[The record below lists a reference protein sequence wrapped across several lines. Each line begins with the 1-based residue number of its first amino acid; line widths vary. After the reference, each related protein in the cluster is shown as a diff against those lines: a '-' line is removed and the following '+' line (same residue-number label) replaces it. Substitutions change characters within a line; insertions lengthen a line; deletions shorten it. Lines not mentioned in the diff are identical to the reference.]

1 MIRIETFAA
10 AILTL
15 VLGVT
20 LVFFVANGLS
30 PHLIIETAAFTPPVA
45 EEEVYVDPETGEEE
59 IGRVIAS
66 RGNSSRLAYGSN
78 RSGIGVCNI
87 TNGCRLIAP
96 FGFRNLDTKYIR
108 ELEIELAKNGITA
121 KIMKYDNR
129 FAGWPIEISS
139 DSEVSNEDI
148 SVIAYNVAARMMGA
162 SPYTK
167 TTAE

>member
-1 MIRIETFAA
+1 MNRKTIATA
-10 AILTL
+10 TL
-15 VLGVT
+15 VLILVA
-20 LVFFVANGLS
+20 LVFFGTNGPS

-45 EEEVYVDPETGEEE
+45 EEKVYIDPETGEEE
-59 IGRVIAS
+59 IVRVIAS

-96 FGFRNLDTKYIR
+96 FGFWKLDAARYVK
-108 ELEIELAKNGITA
+108 ELEGELAKNGITA
-121 KIMKYDNR
+121 KIRKYDTR